1 MACLLLIHDLGSE
14 SPEVL
19 SIFVTRAI
27 SDMMDLIRERV
38 YHQKGFSMA
47 VTGKHDKGFTL
58 LELLVTIAIVGIL
71 AAIAIPAYS
80 NYRERAKIAEAKSD
94 LKNIQLA
101 IEILAADTEM
111 WPNNKDVGD
120 TGGLEVWNLN
130 VAAAGLTATDGSYP
144 GWNGPYMQSVQQDPW
159 GQNYFFDN
167 DYDINGTDY
176 VVIGSFG
183 PNKVGPNLYDADDV
197 ILIFPAS

>member
-1 MACLLLIHDLGSE
+1 
-14 SPEVL
+14 
-19 SIFVTRAI
+19 
-27 SDMMDLIRERV
+27 
-38 YHQKGFSMA
+38 MA
-47 VTGKHDKGFTL
+47 VTVKYGKGFTL

-80 NYRERAKIAEAKSD
+80 NYREMAKIAEAKSD

-101 IEILAADTEM
+101 IEILAADTEK
-111 WPNNKDVGD
+111 WPNKNDVGD

-130 VAAAGLTATDGSYP
+130 AAAAGLTATDGGYP
-144 GWNGPYMQSVQQDPW
+144 GWSGPYMESVQLDPW

-167 DYDINGTDY
+167 DYNINGTDH

-183 PNKVGPNLYDADDV
+183 PNKVGPNVYDADDV
-197 ILIFPAS
+197 ILIFPAN